1 MTEAEQEIAA
11 WVRWYDRRTGAPV
24 PITDRADPDP
34 VRHARRVLARECP
47 EALAIVAERETAPQ
61 RRAA

>member
-1 MTEAEQEIAA
+1 M
-11 WVRWYDRRTGAPV
+11 WVRWHDRRVGAPAPV
-24 PITDRADPDP
+24 TDRADADP

-47 EALAIVAERETAPQ
+47 EALAIVAEREQSSA